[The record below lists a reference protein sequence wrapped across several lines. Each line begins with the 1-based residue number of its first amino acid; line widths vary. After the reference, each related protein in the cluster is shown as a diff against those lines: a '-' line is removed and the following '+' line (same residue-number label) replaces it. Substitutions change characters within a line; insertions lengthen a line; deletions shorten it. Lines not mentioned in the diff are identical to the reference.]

1 MSLPSIAR
9 YIYGIDMAKLS
20 DWNSTHLANWLVAAV
35 LVLVPFQGFLTVWLA
50 SLVGHYTLLR
60 LWDDI
65 ALLIVFGVV
74 CYWLAQ
80 GKELR
85 GWLAGSLL
93 MRLILAYGALTL
105 LQGVVSF
112 AKGDVTAKAL
122 GYGLLVNL
130 RFLAWFVAVLA
141 AARRSSWL
149 REHWQQ
155 LVLWPAVVVATFAA
169 LQFTVLPHDFLVH
182 FGYNTTT
189 NIAPIETI
197 NHNSHYIRVQSTTR
211 GANPLGAYLVVVLSS
226 LAVLY
231 FAAKRRW
238 VWLAGGLVA
247 LLALYATGSRSA
259 WIGAL
264 LALIFIAWRQLKT
277 ARARKLLGM
286 ITLVVLLVFGGAAL
300 LLRNNVSL
308 QNALLHT
315 QQHSKSATGSNSA
328 HASALKNGLT
338 DVLHQPLGDGP
349 GTAGPA
355 SEYNS
360 GHSARIA
367 ENYYV
372 QIAQETG
379 WLGAALFIGILGLV
393 GRELYERVHSRLAL
407 VVFAAFIGIA
417 FVNLLS
423 HAWAD
428 DTLAFVWWGLA
439 GIALGAGE
447 AKAGNGKV

>member
-1 MSLPSIAR
+1 MKAIFTRSTT
-9 YIYGIDMAKLS
+9 LS
-20 DWNSTHLANWLVAAV
+20 NWLVAIV
-35 LVLVPFQGFLTVWLA
+35 LVGVPFQGFLTVWG
-50 SLVGHYTLLR
+50 STLVGHYTALR
-60 LWDDI
+60 LWDDVL
-65 ALLIVFGVV
+65 LLILASIV
-74 CYWLAQ
+74 C
-80 GKELR
+80 
-85 GWLAGSLL
+85 GWLAKDAPLRRELGSSLL
-93 MRLILAYGALTL
+93 VRLILAYAGLTL
-105 LQGVVSF
+105 LLGIVSL
-112 AKGDVTAKAL
+112 AKGEVTAKAL

-149 REHWQQ
+149 REHWQR
-155 LVLWPAVVVATFAA
+155 LVLWPAAIVATFAA
-169 LQFTVLPHDFLVH
+169 LQFTVLPHNFLTH
-182 FGYNTTT
+182 FGYDATT

-197 NHNSHYIRVQSTTR
+197 NHNSRYIRVQSTTR
-211 GANPLGAYLVVVLSS
+211 GANPLGAYLVIVIAT
-226 LAVLY
+226 LAVL
-231 FAAKRRW
+231 FAAAKRRW
-238 VWLAGGLVA
+238 VWAAAGLVA

-259 WIGAL
+259 WIGVL
-264 LALIFIAWRQLKT
+264 LALIFIAWRQLES
-277 ARARKLLGM
+277 RRLRMLFGGG
-286 ITLVVLLVFGGAAL
+286 VVLVLLLFGGAAL

-360 GHSARIA
+360 GHPARIA

-379 WLGAALFIGILGLV
+379 WLGGVLFISILVLT
-393 GRELYERVHSRLAL
+393 GRELYRQVHGSRLAL
-407 VVFAAFIGIA
+407 MVFAAFIGIA

-439 GIALGAGE
+439 AITLAGLPTKSGVTD
-447 AKAGNGKV
+447 A

>member
-1 MSLPSIAR
+1 MS
-9 YIYGIDMAKLS
+9 KLS
-20 DWNSTHLANWLVAAV
+20 DWKSEHFANWLVAAV
-35 LVLVPFQGFLTVWLA
+35 LVGVPFHAFLTVWL
-50 SLVGHYTLLR
+50 SNLVGHYTLLR
-60 LWDDI
+60 LWDDV
-65 ALLIVFGVV
+65 LLLAVSGVV
-74 CYWLAQ
+74 CLWLVKE
-80 GKELR
+80 KELR
-85 GWLAGSLL
+85 GWLGGSLL
-93 MRLILAYGALTL
+93 VRLILAYGALTL
-105 LQGVVSF
+105 LLGIVSF
-112 AKGDVTAKAL
+112 AKGEVTTKAL

-130 RFLAWFVAVLA
+130 RFLVWFVAVLA

-149 REHWQQ
+149 GTHWRRI
-155 LVLWPAVVVATFAA
+155 VLWPAAVVVVFAA
-169 LQFTVLPHDFLVH
+169 LQFTVLPHDFLAH
-182 FGYNTTT
+182 FGYNATT

-238 VWLAGGLVA
+238 AWLAGGLVT

-259 WIGAL
+259 WIGTV
-264 LALIFIAWRQLKT
+264 LAFVFIVWRQLKT
-277 ARARKLLGM
+277 AQARKLFGM
-286 ITLVVLLVFGGAAL
+286 IVLLMLLVFGGAAL

-328 HASALKNGLT
+328 HVSALKGGLE

-355 SEYNS
+355 SEYNGS
-360 GHSARIA
+360 HPARIA

-372 QIAQETG
+372 QVAQETG
-379 WLGAALFIGILGLV
+379 WLGVALFISILLLT
-393 GRELYERVHSRLAL
+393 GRELYERMAGSRLAL
-407 VVFAAFIGIA
+407 LVLAALIGIA

-439 GIALGAGE
+439 GIALGDGE
-447 AKAGNGKV
+447 AKAANGKA